1 MDQQITEKENER
13 QCHNLAKQARE
24 ARWLDWKYRF
34 ASADIWTESMLTG
47 LRKGIKGKK
56 WYSLADKI
64 WSEKS
69 LQTAYAKVKKNKGSA
84 GSDNQSIT
92 AFGASLKSNI
102 KQLHD
107 ELRNG
112 RYRRRSIKRIEIPKP
127 DGKKRPL
134 GIPCVRDRIVEA
146 SIKSAI
152 EPIFDIDF
160 HPNSLGF
167 RPGFGCYDAL
177 QFVKDLLDSGKL
189 WIVDAD
195 IQGYFDNIDHD
206 ILLALVEAKISDGRV
221 LGWIAKAL
229 KTAIFYGLDRWTPEK
244 GSPQGSILSPL
255 LANIYLDELDW
266 ELERAGISFVRY
278 ADDFVLLCESRE
290 QAEAGLEL
298 VTRWCQTNK
307 LNLHPEKTKLIEAT
321 KSEGFDFLGYHFRAG
336 NHWPGD
342 KGRKN
347 LRTKLRPK
355 TKRNNGKTM
364 QKIIEEIN
372 PIIRGWFHY
381 FKYCRRWQLEAMDK
395 WIRGRLR
402 SINRRRQKRKG
413 RGRGLDHQRWPNSYF
428 EEHGLFSLEAAHA
441 SFCESHEEIPRWRLP
456 DLLNG
461 PH

>member
-1 MDQQITEKENER
+1 MDQKINEKENER
-13 QCHNLAKQARE
+13 QCHNLAIQARE

-64 WSEKS
+64 WSGKS
-69 LQTAYAKVKKNKGSA
+69 LQNAYAKVKKNKGSA

-92 AFGASLKSNI
+92 AFGAKLKSNI

-112 RYRRRSIKRIEIPKP
+112 RYRRRSIKRTEIPKP

-134 GIPCVRDRIVEA
+134 GIPCVRDRVVEA

-160 HPNSLGF
+160 HPHSYGF
-167 RPGFGCYDAL
+167 RPGPGCKDAL
-177 QFVKDLLDSGKL
+177 QSVRDQLDSGKL

-195 IQGYFDNIDHD
+195 IQGFFDNIVFD
-206 ILLALVEAKISDGRV
+206 ILLARVEEKISDGRV

-229 KTAIFYGLDRWTPEK
+229 ETPIFDGLDRWTPQK

-307 LNLHPEKTKLIEAT
+307 LNLHPGKTKLIEAT
-321 KSEGFDFLGYHFRAG
+321 KSDGFDFLGYHFRAG
-336 NHWPGD
+336 NHWPSD
-342 KGRKN
+342 KSRKN
-347 LRTKLRPK
+347 RAATACGLNCDLKPSA
-355 TKRNNGKTM
+355 TM
-364 QKIIEEIN
+364 VS
-372 PIIRGWFHY
+372 R
-381 FKYCRRWQLEAMDK
+381 
-395 WIRGRLR
+395 
-402 SINRRRQKRKG
+402 
-413 RGRGLDHQRWPNSYF
+413 
-428 EEHGLFSLEAAHA
+428 
-441 SFCESHEEIPRWRLP
+441 
-456 DLLNG
+456 
-461 PH
+461 